1 VTPRLRPC
9 LLGDLSL
16 LLAHVRREKGIPTSP
31 WETVFGDP
39 RTRSS
44 DDSMLAGLTYAHEL
58 SERYSV
64 RARAAYAHFNYDGRY
79 VYDYAEDGD
88 DPGIVV
94 NHDSWK
100 GRWWEGE
107 LQVTGSPIDGHTV
120 TAGTEIRYNVRQDQA
135 NGDEQIYL
143 EDHRHSRNWGL
154 YVQDEI
160 KLPEKLTFVGGL
172 RYDEYSTIGGT
183 TNPRLAL
190 IYSLFEDTA
199 LKLLYGEAFRA
210 PNAYELYYHD
220 GGYTQKVPDD
230 LELESVKTYE
240 VVLERQLNRQIRATT
255 SGFHYVIEDL
265 IDQYLDP
272 ADGLPVFRNLG
283 EAEATGAEL
292 ALSGRWDCGLQS
304 RVSYSYTEAWRF
316 STTARPRRSMATT
329 PTISR

>member
-1 VTPRLRPC
+1 
-9 LLGDLSL
+9 
-16 LLAHVRREKGIPTSP
+16 
-31 WETVFGDP
+31 
-39 RTRSS
+39 
-44 DDSMLAGLTYAHEL
+44 MLAGLTYAHEL

-160 KLPEKLTFVGGL
+160 KLLEKLTFVGGL
-172 RYDEYSTIGGT
+172 RYDEYSTIDGT

-240 VVLERQLNRQIRATT
+240 VVLERQLNRQIRATA

-272 ADGLPVFRNLG
+272 ADGLLVFRNLG
-283 EAEATGAEL
+283 EAEATGAKL